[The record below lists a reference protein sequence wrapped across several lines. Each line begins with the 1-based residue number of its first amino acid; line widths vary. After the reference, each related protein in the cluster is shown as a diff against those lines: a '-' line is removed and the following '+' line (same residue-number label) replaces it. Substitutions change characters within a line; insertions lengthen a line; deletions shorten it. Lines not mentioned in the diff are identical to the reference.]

1 MDKYTIKVLKP
12 EDWQP
17 ILDNLQYTS
26 DGNNHVPRRAV
37 ECIDDM
43 LHSPTRGT
51 FELTKKEAEELKKND
66 RVQWIELSRLHHL
79 DQYPKPIPYAKRFK
93 SDVKIYRDIG
103 IANDPPAT
111 SPGIEELNRTNW
123 AVKRVGI
130 QTNGEFWS
138 GSTGNIAAKLG
149 DTSYSLTGK
158 NVDIIIQ
165 DSGILQYH
173 PEFMYGGQSRVRD
186 VILDGPLYID
196 PDSTYLNNNKYTK
209 NDGRIGITTAAV
221 NNWWENNSTTY
232 RSARF
237 ASGGADDFG
246 TITIAA
252 SYTAPNALGVELD
265 GSNTINGGHGSACA
279 GLAAGK
285 NFGTAIDADL
295 WNISIFGNA
304 DMNTEL
310 TYDAIKV
317 FHKYKKVNPVT
328 ARQNPTIVN
337 GSWGYFAG
345 FNSNTT
351 VSYKFRG
358 TTGNFTGYNANSTGA
373 QACAYGLDQGN
384 NYNRQFSTSSRSD
397 SVDTA
402 GNEMVDAGVIFIT
415 SAGNNNQYLTNTKDD
430 PHRLDYFTTL
440 NSGDTR
446 TGNWP
451 SGTCPSAGKEWIH
464 PQHVGYNSTTDY
476 YPAITVGC
484 LDEYVGP
491 NDHGA
496 AYSERKVSYSNN
508 GPGIDIWSPGDET
521 LSAGTNS
528 ASGYTD
534 YQRWDDGRFYDCYF
548 NGTSAAAPIVT
559 GVIALYLE
567 IKPDATSQ
575 DVREWI
581 RDYGSVSMG
590 STSLLNDEYPYD
602 PTYTDG
608 GHEDYW
614 RKSYN
619 LRGADPKIIYDPYS
633 NDVKPSIKGVKVSG
647 ISFSQT

>member
-26 DGNNHVPRRAV
+26 DGSNHVPRRAV
-37 ECIDDM
+37 DCIDDM

-51 FELTKKEAEELKKND
+51 FELTEKEAEELKKHD
-66 RVQWIELSRLHHL
+66 KVEWIELSRLHHL

-93 SDVKIYRDIG
+93 RNVKVYRDLTNG
-103 IANDPPAT
+103 TGNAPPAT

-173 PEFMYGGQSRVRD
+173 PEFMVDGKSRVRD

-209 NDGRIGITTAAV
+209 TDGRIGITTAAV
-221 NNWWENNSTTY
+221 NMWWENNTTTY

-246 TITIAA
+246 TITIASA
-252 SYTAPNALGVELD
+252 YTAPNALGVELD
-265 GSNTINGGHGSACA
+265 GSNTINGGHGCACA
-279 GLAAGK
+279 ALAAGK

-317 FHKYKKVNPVT
+317 FHKYKKVNTVT
-328 ARQNPTIVN
+328 SRQNPTIVN

-345 FNSNTT
+345 FNSNTA
-351 VSYKFRG
+351 VKYSFKG
-358 TTGNFTGYNANSTGA
+358 TTGTFTGYASTSTGV
-373 QACAYGLDQGN
+373 QAMAYGLDTGN
-384 NYNRQFSTSSRSD
+384 SYNRQFSTSSRSD
-397 SVDTA
+397 STDEA
-402 GNEMVDAGVIFIT
+402 GKEMMDAGVLFVAA
-415 SAGNNNQYLTNTKDD
+415 AGNDNQRMGQGSSD
-430 PHRLDYFTTL
+430 PHLNDYLTTL
-440 NSGDTR
+440 NSSDTR
-446 TGNWP
+446 SGIP
-451 SGTCPSAGKEWIH
+451 QHGSGGTCPSGHRDWIH
-464 PQHVGYNSTTDY
+464 PSNIGFNSTTDY
-476 YPAITVGC
+476 HPVINVGC

-491 NDHGA
+491 NAHGA

-508 GPGIDIWSPGDET
+508 GPGIDVWSPGDET

-528 ASGYTD
+528 VSGYTD
-534 YQRWDDGRFYDCYF
+534 YQRWDDARFYDCYF

-559 GVIALYLE
+559 GVIALYLQT
-567 IKPDATSQ
+567 KPDATSQ
-575 DVREWI
+575 DVHTWI
-581 RDYGSVSMG
+581 KERGSVSMG
-590 STSLLNDEYPYD
+590 STTLLNDEYPD
-602 PTYTDG
+602 SNTD
-608 GHEDYW
+608 DYW

-633 NDVKPSIKGVKVSG
+633 NDVKPSMKGVTVSG